1 MFLRRRPLGRP
12 VIRPAGAPLLR
23 GALVGGVAYVAGRS
37 SARAARREQDQEE
50 AIADLQAQQPS
61 TAAAPPAPSAPQAA
75 ARVPVAPAPVAPAP
89 VAPAS
94 GGASSVTDQ
103 LVRLGEL
110 AQQGLLT
117 PEEFTAAK
125 ATLLGV

>member
-23 GALVGGVAYVAGRS
+23 GALVGGAAYAAGRS

-50 AIADLQAQQPS
+50 AIADLQTQQLS
-61 TAAAPPAPSAPQAA
+61 MAGAPPAPSAPQAA
-75 ARVPVAPAPVAPAP
+75 APVAAASAPAAPV
-89 VAPAS
+89 S
-94 GGASSVTDQ
+94 GGAPSVTDQ

-117 PEEFTAAK
+117 PEEFAAAK
-125 ATLLGV
+125 AQLLGV